1 MDVNN
6 EQRVRDYAAKQ
17 AEREREE
24 REKKEAKMNKLKSLA
39 ERENKHEFSDPQY
52 DRIRSE
58 TKEKVHDAME
68 AAMKV
73 ASEKLKTS
81 GTNKETDLKRKP
93 ETEKKVEPP
102 KKEGVGF

>member
-1 MDVNN
+1 MEQLLDQLLVQHIQEESLDVNN

-58 TKEKVHDAME
+58 TEEKVHDGM
-68 AAMKV
+68 
-73 ASEKLKTS
+73 
-81 GTNKETDLKRKP
+81 
-93 ETEKKVEPP
+93 
-102 KKEGVGF
+102 